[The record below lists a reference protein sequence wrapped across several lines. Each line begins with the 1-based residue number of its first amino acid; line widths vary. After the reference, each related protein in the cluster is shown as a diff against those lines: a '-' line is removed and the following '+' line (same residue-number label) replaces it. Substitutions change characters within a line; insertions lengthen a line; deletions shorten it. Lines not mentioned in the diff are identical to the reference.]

1 MTAVVSYSP
10 GSALRRL
17 STALLLAVVLLL
29 PAAGAHAA
37 AQARKTCA
45 PHATSCEQARG
56 TGGIKPVNPAAS
68 TRKTKPLP
76 TQAPKIQAPGGPTVW
91 NQISNYALTWLPL
104 IFMGMITLLIGL
116 SLRYLPRTKP
126 QEIKPDTGDSV
137 VWNDVAGAEEAKAE
151 LREVVEFLRDPKR
164 FKKLGAKVPKGIL
177 LHGPPGTGKTLLAK
191 AVANEAKAKFFA
203 QSASSFVEMFAGL
216 GAARIRRLFREARKQ
231 SPAIIFIDELDA
243 VGATRGSDISGEK
256 DQTLNQLLVEMDGFK
271 ATEDL
276 VVIAAS
282 NLLDKLDPAL
292 LRPGRFDRQVFV
304 SPPDLKGRE
313 AILGVHSENK
323 PLHEVDLEMVA
334 RQTSGLTGADLANIC
349 NEAAI
354 SAGRQHR
361 DVVLMEDF
369 ESALERVVAGMESR
383 RVINDHEKEVVAFH
397 EAGHA
402 LCSELLPSIEKVHK
416 ISIIPR
422 GRALG
427 YTLNLPEEDRYLKT
441 KEELID
447 YMVVLLAGRVAEHVV
462 FGAITTGASDDLKK
476 VYEISRQMVAEYGMG
491 TNLASRRLPGDDY
504 SVSDATRRMVD
515 EEQQELTDL
524 AHRRATKL
532 IVENR
537 ELLDEFAETLLTH
550 EVLDRG
556 DIERIIGGYDIS
568 DAPPAQIAAA
578 ERLAPN
584 PADSRQPAAD

>member
-1 MTAVVSYSP
+1 
-10 GSALRRL
+10 
-17 STALLLAVVLLL
+17 
-29 PAAGAHAA
+29 
-37 AQARKTCA
+37 
-45 PHATSCEQARG
+45 
-56 TGGIKPVNPAAS
+56 
-68 TRKTKPLP
+68 
-76 TQAPKIQAPGGPTVW
+76 
-91 NQISNYALTWLPL
+91 
-104 IFMGMITLLIGL
+104 
-116 SLRYLPRTKP
+116 
-126 QEIKPDTGDSV
+126 
-137 VWNDVAGAEEAKAE
+137 
-151 LREVVEFLRDPKR
+151 
-164 FKKLGAKVPKGIL
+164 
-177 LHGPPGTGKTLLAK
+177 
-191 AVANEAKAKFFA
+191 
-203 QSASSFVEMFAGL
+203 
-216 GAARIRRLFREARKQ
+216 
-231 SPAIIFIDELDA
+231 
-243 VGATRGSDISGEK
+243 
-256 DQTLNQLLVEMDGFK
+256 
-271 ATEDL
+271 
-276 VVIAAS
+276 
-282 NLLDKLDPAL
+282 
-292 LRPGRFDRQVFV
+292 
-304 SPPDLKGRE
+304 
-313 AILGVHSENK
+313 VHSENK

-568 DAPPAQIAAA
+568 DAPPRPEPEQPSYSEREREPGAAQIAAA